1 MVAVRSLLPALAG
14 VLLCAAQAGAQGVG
28 SIRGRVVDSASSQPL
43 PNVNVTVEGTRLGS
57 ISRLDGTFDITRVP
71 AGTQRV
77 QARRIGYHS
86 SAMSVTVPAGGSAS
100 AEFSLTPQP
109 TVLTEMVA
117 TGYGQQRREAIT
129 GSVATVDANKANV
142 GVIANPTQLIQGRAP
157 GVEIVQS
164 NGEPG
169 ANTQIRIRGGT
180 SISAGND
187 PLYVID
193 GVPIQNDATTPGA
206 AGVGFNSALD
216 RNPLNSI
223 NPNDIENIS
232 ILKDASA
239 TAIYGSRGAN
249 GVILIT
255 TKRGQRESQI
265 EYDTYIGAATPEK
278 SLGLANGNQYRAF
291 VTANQDSL
299 GGAGALAALGNAN
312 TDWEKAVFHTGY
324 SMNHDLAL
332 TGGSAQ
338 TKYRASIN
346 YFDQE
351 GVVPNSGLKRYQA
364 RLNATHDAL
373 DSRLHFGL
381 NLAASR
387 VNNTYSPNENGGG
400 FTGGLFTNMVIFNPT
415 RPVKN
420 ADGTYY
426 EIGTGAQD
434 VRNPVAMIYQLQD
447 VSPENRILGNLS
459 GTVQLLEGLTAQT
472 TLGADNTN
480 ATRQSYAPLTSP
492 IGAAYQGYAR
502 QADRSLLNLTFQQL
516 LTYNPRLTANQE
528 LEVVGGYEY
537 VKDDNDECGAAM
549 QGVITDQYGVDNLNA
564 GTTVPGGY
572 PYSWHVTSL
581 LSSFFGRVNYG
592 YKQRYYLTG
601 VLRRDGSSRLAPGH
615 QWEDF
620 PGISG
625 SWRISNESFFAHPL
639 GLSTLALRLGWGKQG
654 NQAVAPYQTMLLLTS
669 DNGAIYPFGG
679 VIQTGLHAIQVG
691 NSNLK
696 WETATQTNLGVD
708 YGFMNDRITGSV
720 EVYQKNTSDLL
731 LDRAVPQ
738 PAVVSSRIEN
748 IGSLRNRGL
757 EASADMQLWN
767 APRKSLTGGLVLTIE
782 RNEVTSLGDTSAACK
797 GSSVTQSFGAYSNAK
812 CTFIYTG
819 WVNGQGQ
826 SNQWSQI
833 IMRGQP
839 IGTFLAPR
847 FIGVKNGQQ
856 YFYCTSATADC
867 VSGQTTN
874 PSDADRQFI
883 GSANPSFTA
892 GLRNALTWN
901 QFDASWLWR
910 GEFGGKVFNNTA
922 LVYETKSAAKQG
934 RNFLAGALTMPD
946 NISEPAKYSSR
957 WIEDRTFVRLQN
969 LTLGYSL
976 PTRLLAG
983 RTARLYV
990 SGDNLLLF
998 TKYSGY
1004 DPEVFTASGLAS
1016 RGMDYLT
1023 YPPTRRYTVGLR
1035 TQF

>member
-1 MVAVRSLLPALAG
+1 MTAVRSLVPALAG
-14 VLLCAAQAGAQGVG
+14 LLLCAAQAGAQGVG
-28 SIRGRVVDSASSQPL
+28 TIRGRVVDSASAQPL
-43 PNVNVTVEGTRLGS
+43 SSVNVTVEGTRLGT
-57 ISRLDGTFDITRVP
+57 ISHPDGTFEISRVP
-71 AGTQRV
+71 AGAQRV

-86 SAMSVTVPAGGSAS
+86 SIASVDVPSGGTATVD
-100 AEFSLTPQP
+100 FSLNPQP

-117 TGYGQQRREAIT
+117 TGYGEQRREAIT
-129 GSVATVDANKANV
+129 GSVATVDASKANV
-142 GVIANPTQLIQGRAP
+142 GVVTNPTQLIQGRAP

-169 ANTQIRIRGGT
+169 ANTQVRIRGGT

-193 GVPIQNDATTPGA
+193 GVPVQNDAVSPGA
-206 AGVGFNSALD
+206 PGVGFNSALD

-223 NPNDIENIS
+223 DPNDIQS
-232 ILKDASA
+232 VTILKDASA

-255 TKRGQRESQI
+255 TKRGNRQASI
-265 EYDTYIGAATPEK
+265 EYDTYIGTSTVEK
-278 SLGLANGNQYRAF
+278 SIGLASGDQYRAF

-299 GGAGALAALGNAN
+299 GGAGALAALGTAN
-312 TDWEKAVFHTGY
+312 TDWEKAVYRNGM

-332 TGGSAQ
+332 TGGSEQ

-351 GVVPNSGLKRYQA
+351 GIVPNSGLKRYQA

-373 DSRLHFGL
+373 DSRLHFAL

-387 VNNTYSPNENGGG
+387 VNNKYSPNENGGG

-415 RPVKN
+415 KPVKN

-434 VRNPVAMIYQLQD
+434 VRNPVAMINQLTD
-447 VSPENRILGNLS
+447 VSPENRVLGNLS

-472 TLGADNTN
+472 TVGADVTS
-480 ATRQSYAPLTSP
+480 ATRQSYAPLSSP
-492 IGAAYQGYAR
+492 IGAAYGGYAR
-502 QADRSLLNLTFQQL
+502 QADRSLQNTTFQQL
-516 LTYNPRLTANQE
+516 LTYTPRLSANQE

-537 VKDDNDECGAAM
+537 VKDDNKEFGAAM
-549 QGVITDQYGVDNLNA
+549 QNFITDQYGVDNLNA

-625 SWRISNESFFAHPL
+625 SWRISNESFFSHPL

-654 NQAVAPYQTMLLLTS
+654 NQAVAPYQTELLLTS
-669 DNGAIYPFGG
+669 DNSALYPFGG

-691 NSNLK
+691 NKNLK
-696 WETATQTNLGVD
+696 WETATQTNLGLD
-708 YGFMNDRITGSV
+708 YGFLNDRITGSV

-731 LDRAVPQ
+731 LDRPVPQ

-748 IGSLRNRGL
+748 IGSLRNRGI
-757 EASADMQLWN
+757 EASADMQLWS
-767 APRKSLTGGLVLTIE
+767 APHKSLTGGLAFTLE
-782 RNEVTSLGDTSAACK
+782 RNVVTSLGDTTAACAAD
-797 GSSVTQSFGAYSNAK
+797 STETSFRAATNAK
-812 CTFIYTG
+812 CTFIETG
-819 WVNGQGQ
+819 YVQGQGQ
-826 SNQWSQI
+826 SNQWSQV
-833 IMRGQP
+833 IMRGQQ

-847 FIGVKNGQQ
+847 FIGVTGGQQ
-856 YFYCTSATADC
+856 VFYCTNATPGC
-867 VSGQTTN
+867 TNGQTNN

-883 GSANPSFTA
+883 GTANPTFTL
-892 GLRNALTWN
+892 GLRNSLTWN
-901 QFDASWLWR
+901 SFDASWLWR

-934 RNFLAGALTMPD
+934 RNFLASALTMPD

-969 LTLGYSL
+969 LTVGYTV
-976 PTRLLAG
+976 PARLVAG
-983 RTARLYV
+983 RTARFYV
-990 SGDNLLLF
+990 TGDNLLLF

-1004 DPEVFTASGLAS
+1004 DPEVFTDLGVAS
-1016 RGMDYLT
+1016 RGIDYLT
-1023 YPPTRRYTVGLR
+1023 YPPTRRYTIGLR